1 VSEMRVGGS
10 VRLKGPI
17 TFDRIDI
24 GGSLHVDGDLTVN
37 EELDV
42 GGTVKVKGRIK
53 ARRVDIGG
61 SLVVDGEVEI
71 EELDVGGS
79 ARLEGGYIRD
89 LDLAGTLK
97 TGILRVERAS
107 LAGKIEGT
115 IIGKEVVIEKKT
127 KVKGRIIAE
136 KLIVKKDS
144 EIEHAV
150 AVEAKIDRDVD
161 IDVLEC
167 IRCEVGK
174 KSWVGR
180 LRYVEEYKAH
190 NADIDKIEKITQLET
205 NIENIN
211 SKPQT

>member
-1 VSEMRVGGS
+1 MSEMRVGGS

-17 TFDRIDI
+17 TFDRIGI

-42 GGTVKVKGRIK
+42 GGKVRIRGRLK

-61 SLVVDGEVEI
+61 SLTVDGEVEI

-79 ARLEGGYIRD
+79 ARLEGGYIRV

-97 TGILRVERAS
+97 TGTLRVEKAS

-127 KVKGRIIAE
+127 RVKGKIVAE
-136 KLIVKKDS
+136 RLIVKKDS

-161 IDVLEC
+161 IDMLEC
-167 IRCEVGK
+167 VRCVVGK
-174 KSWVGR
+174 KSWIGR
-180 LRYVEEYKAH
+180 LRYVEEYKAQD
-190 NADIDKIEKITQLET
+190 AEIDKIEKIEQLET
-205 NIENIN
+205 NI
-211 SKPQT
+211 